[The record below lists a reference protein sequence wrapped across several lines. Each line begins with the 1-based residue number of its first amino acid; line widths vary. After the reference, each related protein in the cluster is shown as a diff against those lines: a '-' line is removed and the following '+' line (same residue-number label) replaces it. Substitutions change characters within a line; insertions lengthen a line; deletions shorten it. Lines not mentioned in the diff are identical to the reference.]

1 MRPLEKDG
9 TETAAG
15 SSSAGMKSLFL
26 AVLFLLGGGR
36 ALAADSFWS
45 QLTPE
50 ERADAGLAG
59 LTPVQQA
66 ALDRLAARFAE
77 QGARQARE
85 EATAEVAA
93 QAREEA
99 RSRIGL
105 TPPENEQI
113 IRSRIKGQFK
123 GWTRHQL
130 FLLENGQRWKVVD
143 NESRWFPTMT
153 DPEVEI
159 EPGILG
165 SWKLRL
171 VSEGLWVR
179 VRRVE

>member
-1 MRPLEKDG
+1 MKKWL
-9 TETAAG
+9 AAG
-15 SSSAGMKSLFL
+15 
-26 AVLFLLGGGR
+26 
-36 ALAADSFWS
+36 LAAALCGAVWAEDGFWA

-50 ERADAGLAG
+50 ERAAAGLAQ
-59 LTPVQQA
+59 LTPEQQA
-66 ALDRLAARFAE
+66 ALDGLAVRFARE
-77 QGARQARE
+77 GARRARE
-85 EATAEVAA
+85 EARTEAAA

-99 RSRIGL
+99 RARIGL

-123 GWTRHQL
+123 GWSRHQL

-153 DPEVEI
+153 DPEVQI

-165 SWKLRL
+165 SWKMRL

>member
-1 MRPLEKDG
+1 
-9 TETAAG
+9 
-15 SSSAGMKSLFL
+15 MKSILF
-26 AVLFLLGGGR
+26 AGLFLLGGGR
-36 ALAADSFWS
+36 ALAADGFWS
-45 QLTPE
+45 QLTSE
-50 ERADAGLAG
+50 ERAAAGLEQ
-59 LTPVQQA
+59 LTPEQRA
-66 ALDRLAARFAE
+66 ALDELAVRFARE
-77 QGARQARE
+77 GARR
-85 EATAEVAA
+85 
-93 QAREEA
+93 AREEA
-99 RSRIGL
+99 RTEAAAQVREEARAEARARIGL

-113 IRSRIKGQFK
+113 IRTRIKGTFK
-123 GWTRHQL
+123 GWSRHQL

-153 DPEVEI
+153 DPEVQI